1 MKEGKMK
8 AARIWH
14 SLKTEGSK
22 WEKLQGESKQK
33 ACSENFFKNKVS
45 LRNKKEFK
53 NERDLRTFAGW
64 G

>member
-1 MKEGKMK
+1 MK

-22 WEKLQGESKQK
+22 WENLQGESKQK
-33 ACSENFFKNKVS
+33 ACSENF
-45 LRNKKEFK
+45 LRTKFFLGTKKKFK